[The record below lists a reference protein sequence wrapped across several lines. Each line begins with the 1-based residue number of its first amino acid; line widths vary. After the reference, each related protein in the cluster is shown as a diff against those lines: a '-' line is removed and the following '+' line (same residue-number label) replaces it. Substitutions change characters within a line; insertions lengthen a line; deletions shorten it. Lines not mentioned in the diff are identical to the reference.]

1 MKKLLST
8 LTEGQ
13 ESQLDPHFYRDDND
27 VEKKAKI
34 ITKFSNTKVKTRN
47 LLTNIS
53 YRRYNPEDVEKKTL
67 LSMFFRF

>member
-13 ESQLDPHFYRDDND
+13 ESQLHPDFYRDDND
-27 VEKKAKI
+27 VEKKEKI

>member
-13 ESQLDPHFYRDDND
+13 ESQLDPDFYRDDND
-27 VEKKAKI
+27 VEKKEKI